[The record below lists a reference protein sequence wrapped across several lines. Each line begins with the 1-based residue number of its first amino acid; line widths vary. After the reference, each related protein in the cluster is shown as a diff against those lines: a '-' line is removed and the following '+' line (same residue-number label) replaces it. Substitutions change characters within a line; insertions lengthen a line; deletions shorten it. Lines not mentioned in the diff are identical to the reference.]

1 MKVNGTI
8 NALRLGIERGWI
20 EYKIT
25 MTDPQSI
32 VWICIMFGIFLT
44 VLWFQRG
51 TELNGISLA
60 LLTLPSLLG
69 MQIASSGFNDVA
81 SQLAFDR
88 EDGTL
93 FRAKATPRGMNAYFI
108 ARVAVTFLTSVT
120 YLLIL
125 LIPSLI
131 IVPGLMAAISITD
144 FFTIAWLLVLG
155 LLATAPFGAIIGSLV
170 KSSGA
175 GWGMTLLPLVIL
187 TAISGIFYPITALAG
202 WVQIIAQI
210 FPVYWLGLGARSVL
224 TPESAAALELTGSW
238 RSGETVLILLAW
250 SIVGLIVVPRILR
263 KMARRTSGSEM
274 EAARQR
280 MLQRGY

>member
-1 MKVNGTI
+1 MNRTLSTV
-8 NALRLGIERGWI
+8 RLGIERGWI
-20 EYKIT
+20 EFKIAFK
-25 MTDPQSI
+25 DPQAL
-32 VWICIMFGIFLT
+32 VWLGVIFGIYFT
-44 VLWFQRG
+44 VLWFQRD
-51 TELNGISLA
+51 TQLNGVSLA
-60 LLTLPSLLG
+60 LLTLPSMLG

-93 FRAKATPRGMNAYFI
+93 FRAKATPRGMSAYFI
-108 ARVAVTFLTSVT
+108 ARIFLTVLSAAL
-120 YLLIL
+120 YLSIL
-125 LIPSLI
+125 VIPSLF
-131 IVPGLMAAISITD
+131 IVPGLLGSISLGGL
-144 FFTIAWLLVLG
+144 FTIGWVMVFG

-175 GWGMTLLPLVIL
+175 GWGLTLLPILLL

-202 WVQIIAQI
+202 WVQAIAQV
-210 FPVYWLGLGARSVL
+210 FPVYWLGLGIRSAL
-224 TPESAAALELTGSW
+224 APEAAVALELTGSW
-238 RSGETVLILLAW
+238 RTGETFLVLLAW
-250 SIVGLIVVPRILR
+250 AIVGLIFVPRVLR